1 MTELELDEALKN
13 FAISLPSPEWKQQM
27 RTRLR
32 RNPWKRRLA
41 IAGLAACAALGAA
54 FHDNKISSLSFGSPH
69 ATVAVVAR
77 VEPTYTKLR
86 WFNLDTSI
94 SVNADWSARHLYDR
108 KAGTAFGYELRAIPL
123 GANRFRLEFQA
134 LRQDPRHGRYLGFR
148 WTSPDSIPVSRE
160 VAANES
166 VFVDLYRDGT
176 DRLFDEIEVSSTA
189 EPIEASMRKAPLRI
203 FSQKLYQNGNLIA
216 SSPGGGLSG
225 TSLTLIIPGEKTIR
239 LRLDAGPKNDHVP
252 VGWVDGIILDVV
264 VDGDRYRLESS
275 EAITDGSRKQIFGLS
290 KPNAEPKGQI
300 SFGSE
305 G

>member
-1 MTELELDEALKN
+1 MTELELDEALKA
-13 FAISLPSPEWKQQM
+13 FAVPPPRPEWKRQM
-27 RTRLR
+27 
-32 RNPWKRRLA
+32 RRLA

-69 ATVAVVAR
+69 ATVEVATR

-94 SVNADWSARHLYDR
+94 SVSVNADWSARHLYDR

-148 WTSPDSIPVSRE
+148 WTSPDSIPISRD

-166 VFVDLYRDGT
+166 VIVDLYRDGT
-176 DRLFDEIEVSSTA
+176 DRLFDEVEVSSTA
-189 EPIEASMRKAPLRI
+189 EPIDVRMRKAPLRI
-203 FSQKLYQNGNLIA
+203 FSRKLYQDGNLIA
-216 SSPGGGLSG
+216 SNPGGGLSG
-225 TSLTLIIPGEKTIR
+225 TSLTLFIPGEKTIR

-252 VGWVDGIILDVV
+252 VGWVDGPILDVV
-264 VDGDRYRLESS
+264 VDGHRYRLESS
-275 EAITDGSRKQIFGLS
+275 EAITDSGRKQIFGLS
-290 KPNAEPKGQI
+290 KPNDEPKGQI